1 MPKNNRLEQQR
12 AEKREKIL
20 KAAVRIFAE
29 KGFYN
34 TRIAEIARDA
44 GVADGTI
51 YLYFKNKDDILI
63 TVFEESVADILA
75 SFREKLQGLD
85 NPVDKLKAFIR
96 LHLNIVK
103 SDPDLASVLQLEL
116 RQSNKFIK
124 EYTGHSFT
132 DYLFF
137 IREIIEEGQQKRLF
151 RDDLQIGLIKRVLFG
166 ALDEISTYWV
176 MQRDK
181 EFDVERNVEQV
192 SSLFLHGLL
201 HRQAGVPA
209 QGTNAK
215 ES

>member
-63 TVFEESVADILA
+63 TVFEESVADILV
-75 SFREKLQGLD
+75 SFRKKLQDLD

-103 SDPDLASVLQLEL
+103 TDPDLASVLQLEL

-132 DYLFF
+132 DYLNF
-137 IREIIEEGQQKRLF
+137 IREIIEEGQHKKVF
-151 RDDLQIGLIKRVLFG
+151 RDDLQISLIKRVLFG
-166 ALDEISTYWV
+166 ALDEISTYRV
-176 MQRDK
+176 MQRDR
-181 EFDVERNVEQV
+181 EFDVESNVEQL
-192 SSLFLHGLL
+192 SALFLHGLL
-201 HRQAGVPA
+201 RDSAA
-209 QGTNAK
+209 RA
-215 ES
+215 

>member
-63 TVFEESVADILA
+63 TVFEESVADILV
-75 SFREKLQGLD
+75 SFRKKLQDLD

-103 SDPDLASVLQLEL
+103 TDPDLASVLQLEL

-132 DYLFF
+132 DYLNF
-137 IREIIEEGQQKRLF
+137 IREIIEEGQHKKVF
-151 RDDLQIGLIKRVLFG
+151 RDDLQISLIKRVLFG
-166 ALDEISTYWV
+166 ALDEISTYRV
-176 MQRDK
+176 MQRDR
-181 EFDVERNVEQV
+181 EFDVESNVEQL
-192 SSLFLHGLL
+192 SALFLHGLL
-201 HRQAGVPA
+201 RDSAA
-209 QGTNAK
+209 RT
-215 ES
+215 

>member
-34 TRIAEIARDA
+34 TRISEIARDA

-63 TVFEESVADILA
+63 TVFEESVADILV
-75 SFREKLQGLD
+75 SFRKKLQDLD

-103 SDPDLASVLQLEL
+103 TDPDLASVLQLEL

-132 DYLFF
+132 DYLNF
-137 IREIIEEGQQKRLF
+137 IREIIEEGQHKKVF
-151 RDDLQIGLIKRVLFG
+151 RDDLQISLIKRVLFG
-166 ALDEISTYWV
+166 ALDEISTYRV
-176 MQRDK
+176 MQRDR
-181 EFDVERNVEQV
+181 EFDVESNVEQL
-192 SSLFLHGLL
+192 SALFLHGLL
-201 HRQAGVPA
+201 RDSAA
-209 QGTNAK
+209 RA
-215 ES
+215 